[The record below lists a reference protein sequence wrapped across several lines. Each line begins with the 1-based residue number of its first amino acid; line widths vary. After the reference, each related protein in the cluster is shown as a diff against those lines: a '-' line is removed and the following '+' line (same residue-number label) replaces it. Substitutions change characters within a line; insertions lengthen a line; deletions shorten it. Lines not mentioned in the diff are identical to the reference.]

1 MHHHWVDLWGKDMD
15 VNPAIKTRYFQ
26 IDFPNA
32 ECMLMFT

>member
-1 MHHHWVDLWGKDMD
+1 MD

-26 IDFPNA
+26 IDTTDELVDFSLPFPNA